1 MTDEKFPVN
10 FPKNPSLPFF
20 TYGIFKPG
28 QIAYSRIEKYV
39 DESFPCQIN
48 YRMLIRDGVPLISPD
63 ESIHS
68 KTEGVLI
75 KFKEKSSKKAYKTIC
90 ITEPKELY
98 EWKVIKV
105 GDIKANVLVGKN
117 HNIGSSYFEGDYG
130 YYDGKEDPFFDEA
143 IRVVEKEL
151 EGEFNGMGDM
161 EGLLKLQMAYI
172 LLWTSIERYCTLKY
186 DIFGSKINKLS
197 KDWLFRK
204 GLNRYVHEK
213 RTVFSAEDLREY
225 TLDPEKH
232 YHSVRYYYTIRCNV
246 AHRGKAIYSDEKMLR
261 QSLEELLNIFKDML
275 DDTFN
280 RD

>member
-1 MTDEKFPVN
+1 MTNEKFPVD
-10 FPKNPSLPFF
+10 FPKNLSLPFF

-39 DESFPCQIN
+39 YDFFPSQIN
-48 YRMLIRDGVPLISPD
+48 YRMLIRDGVPLINPD
-63 ESIHS
+63 KSEHS
-68 KTEGVLI
+68 KTDGFLI

-117 HNIGSSYFEGDYG
+117 HNIGSSSIEGNYG
-130 YYDGKEDPFFDEA
+130 YYDGQKDPFFDEA

-151 EGEFNGMGDM
+151 DREFKGMGDM
-161 EGLLKLQMAYI
+161 EGFLKLQMAYI
-172 LLWTSIERYCTLKY
+172 LLWTSIERYCSLKY

-197 KDWLFRK
+197 RDWIFRK
-204 GLNRYVHEK
+204 GLKRYVNEK
-213 RTVFSAEDLREY
+213 RTVFSADDLRDY
-225 TLDPEKH
+225 TLNPEEP
-232 YHSVRYYYTIRCNV
+232 YDSVRYYYTIRCNV
-246 AHRGKAIYSDEKMLR
+246 AHRGKAIYADEKMLR
-261 QSLEELLNIFKDML
+261 QSLEELLNIYKDIL

-280 RD
+280 KD